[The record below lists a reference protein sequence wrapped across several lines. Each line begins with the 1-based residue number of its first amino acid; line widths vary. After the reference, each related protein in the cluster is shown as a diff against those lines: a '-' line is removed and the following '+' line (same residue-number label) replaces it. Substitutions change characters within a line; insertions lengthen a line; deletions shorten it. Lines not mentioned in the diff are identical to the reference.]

1 MSSGK
6 TRQAGNPAD
15 LTNHDQLKLRLAG
28 ARTRW
33 AQRRAHA
40 ALTCARF
47 TDPDVAADVLR
58 QVQVLTM
65 TAAMARL
72 DYTRP
77 DDAHAAIGNLITS
90 PAARGPQ
97 PGIVPV
103 PVSAPEP
110 AVREP
115 AGAAGRTPAAR
126 INGHAAGGVVTSPG
140 EPPVESADGTPAP
153 ALVPAAATDAM
164 RESAGPAM
172 APMMMATPTPGSSPP
187 LAGSSPTPREMARA

>member
-1 MSSGK
+1 M
-6 TRQAGNPAD
+6 
-15 LTNHDQLKLRLAG
+15 
-28 ARTRW
+28 
-33 AQRRAHA
+33 
-40 ALTCARF
+40 
-47 TDPDVAADVLR
+47 AADVLR

-65 TAAMARL
+65 TAALARL
-72 DYTRP
+72 DYARP

-103 PVSAPEP
+103 PASAPEP

-140 EPPVESADGTPAP
+140 EPPAEPADGTPAP
-153 ALVPAAATDAM
+153 PCPRRSHGRDA
-164 RESAGPAM
+164 RVSR
-172 APMMMATPTPGSSPP
+172 
-187 LAGSSPTPREMARA
+187 PRR